1 MEERW
6 IVESEGLTH
15 WEALDFSLCCA
26 LMTRLKRLSPF
37 HYQAQ
42 DFSSF
47 LFILRNLM
55 LYFVHP
61 FVDKGNVWSRNSLCG
76 VSSEQ
81 NSLRGTGRRIR
92 ETFEIWIA
100 RPVWTLG
107 TRSLRWH
114 VNSPMPLVNSPT
126 YRSLRWHPRSLR
138 RHPDGVGELANGE
151 RELTNSVG
159 ELVVGELICRRRDR

>member
-6 IVESEGLTH
+6 ILESEGLTH
-15 WEALDFSLCCA
+15 WEALAFFPLFRARDKVE
-26 LMTRLKRLSPF
+26 KRLSPF

-92 ETFEIWIA
+92 ETFEI
-100 RPVWTLG
+100 
-107 TRSLRWH
+107 
-114 VNSPMPLVNSPT
+114 
-126 YRSLRWHPRSLR
+126 
-138 RHPDGVGELANGE
+138 
-151 RELTNSVG
+151 
-159 ELVVGELICRRRDR
+159 